1 MILGYADKKTQ
12 GFAEGEFVPA
22 FQGFADQASKRLAIL
37 DAATSVDDL
46 RKLGSNRLEA
56 LSGSRHGQFSIRI
69 NMQWRLCFAWTSG
82 ENGPI
87 DVQIVDYH

>member
-12 GFAEGEFVPA
+12 TFAEGGFVSQ
-22 FQGFADQASKRLAIL
+22 FQGFADQAAKRLAIL

-46 RKLGSNRLEA
+46 RRLGSNRLEA
-56 LSGSRHGQFSIRI
+56 LSGNRQGQFSIRI
-69 NMQWRLCFAWTSG
+69 NMQWRICFIWLSG
-82 ENGPI
+82 ENGPK

>member
-12 GFAEGEFVPA
+12 TFAEGEFVSA
-22 FQGFADQASKRLAIL
+22 FQGFANQAAKRMAVL

-56 LSGSRHGQFSIRI
+56 LSGSRQGQFSIRI
-69 NMQWRLCFAWTSG
+69 NMQWRICFVWPSG
-82 ENGPI
+82 ENGPGN
-87 DVQIVDYH
+87 VQIVDYH